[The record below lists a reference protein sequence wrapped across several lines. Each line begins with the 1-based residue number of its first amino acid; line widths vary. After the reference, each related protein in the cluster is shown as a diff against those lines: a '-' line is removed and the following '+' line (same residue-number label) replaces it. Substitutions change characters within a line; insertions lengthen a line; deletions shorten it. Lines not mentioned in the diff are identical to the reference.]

1 MKKTPA
7 KVTVAIQFVS
17 LIGIILTLSFLST
30 LVWGGKPEEGP
41 VIQEWT
47 IHENMTI
54 AEFGQANNVPEPVL
68 KKALQLDSEDDLRIK
83 IGDFTLSQTEV
94 CARVDKTLAIYI
106 EQESKNWIKI
116 LVKFA
121 LWIAFLTV
129 VLVLLH
135 RQSLTPRARIGLYTA
150 SVVLF
155 GVVLGSDPSPMGTVK
170 DAIILLGSKG
180 VLFLPRI
187 IALSVF
193 LLMVILAN
201 KFICA
206 WGCQFGTLQ
215 DLIFRLNR
223 DPKDR
228 KGNVR
233 QFKIPFV
240 LSNSIRV
247 LFFILFTVVAFLWA
261 VDIVDPIDPFKIY
274 KPQYLGIAG
283 GIFLFVLLLL
293 SLFTYR
299 PWCSMFCPFGLVG
312 WLFEKIGLFKIKVNY
327 DTCIACEACAKAC
340 PSTVMDAVLK
350 RNRVIPDC
358 FACGTCIE
366 VCPTRSISFAVGKRS
381 KPPEGKFHGDRTGES
396 PPGKA

>member
-247 LFFILFTVVAFLWA
+247 LFFILFT
-261 VDIVDPIDPFKIY
+261 
-274 KPQYLGIAG
+274 
-283 GIFLFVLLLL
+283 
-293 SLFTYR
+293 
-299 PWCSMFCPFGLVG
+299 
-312 WLFEKIGLFKIKVNY
+312 GLFMG
-327 DTCIACEACAKAC
+327 C
-340 PSTVMDAVLK
+340 
-350 RNRVIPDC
+350 
-358 FACGTCIE
+358 
-366 VCPTRSISFAVGKRS
+366 
-381 KPPEGKFHGDRTGES
+381 
-396 PPGKA
+396 